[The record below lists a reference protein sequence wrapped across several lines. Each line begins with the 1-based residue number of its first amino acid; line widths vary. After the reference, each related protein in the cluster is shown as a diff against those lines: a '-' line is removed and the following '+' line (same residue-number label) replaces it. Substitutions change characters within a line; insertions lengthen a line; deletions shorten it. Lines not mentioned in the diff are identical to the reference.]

1 MAEEGLKALVRRLG
15 PWLEVHAAAW
25 AGAVGMPGQVW
36 VEDDGRGLW
45 LVRVLRSPFGEPAEP
60 QGRLLRRATPAEL
73 AAQKDLEREAEGL
86 RLQAQ
91 RLAQEAGLPLRFKGG
106 ELDLQRSFLRLYF
119 CAAERPDFRR
129 FLKDLESALKV
140 RVELRQLG
148 PRDEARLLGLLGPCG
163 RPLCCRTFLTRLQP
177 IPLEFAFEQQ
187 LFVNPERLTGAC
199 GRLKCCLAYERD
211 FYLDQLQGLPEPGD
225 RVEMEGRKGKILV
238 HNVFLRTTQIE
249 WSDGT
254 RSEVSWDEL
263 RRYL

>member
-25 AGAVGMPGQVW
+25 AGAVGMPGQIW

-45 LVRVLRSPFGEPAEP
+45 LVRVLRSPLAEPAEP
-60 QGRLLRRATPAEL
+60 AGRLLRKAAPEDL
-73 AAQKDLEREAEGL
+73 AAHQEREREVEDL
-86 RLQAQ
+86 RARAQA
-91 RLAQEAGLPLRFKGG
+91 LAKGAGLPLRFKGG
-106 ELDLQRSFLRLYF
+106 ELDLRRSFLRLYF
-119 CAAERPDFRR
+119 CAPERVDFRK
-129 FLKDLESALKV
+129 FLKDLEAALRV

-211 FYLDQLQGLPEPGD
+211 FYVDQLQGLPEPGK
-225 RVEMEGRKGKILV
+225 RVEVEGRRGKILA
-238 HNVFLRTTQIE
+238 HNVFLRTAQIE
-249 WSDGT
+249 WADGT
-254 RSEVSWDEL
+254 RTEVPWDEL
-263 RRYL
+263 RRHL